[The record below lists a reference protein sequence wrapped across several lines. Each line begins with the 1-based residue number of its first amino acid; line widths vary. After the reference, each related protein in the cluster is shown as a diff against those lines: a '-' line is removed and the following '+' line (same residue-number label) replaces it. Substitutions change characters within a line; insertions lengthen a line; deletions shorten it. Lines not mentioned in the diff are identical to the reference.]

1 MTQGYIPNELIEE
14 ILDRT
19 DIVAL
24 IESYIPLKR
33 RGRNYVGLCPFHLE
47 DTPSFSVSPEKQ
59 MFYCFGCQKGG
70 SALTFVMEYEHLS
83 FFEAAEKLAARAGVT
98 LPEKQL
104 SPGQQRVRDEKR
116 RLTEINE
123 LAAKYYREQLK
134 HSAVALQYLEKRG
147 ISPEIAERFS
157 LGYARDSWE
166 ELKDFLKQKGYK
178 EPELVSSGVI
188 TKAESGK
195 CYDRFRNRLMFP
207 ICDKKGAFIA
217 FGGRVLDDG
226 QPKYLNTPETPV
238 FHKGRNLYA
247 LHLAYTAIRREEE
260 VFLMEGNVDVITAH
274 QFGIDNAV
282 APLGTAF
289 TEDHAKILKRYCSRV
304 IVAFDGDGAGQRAT
318 NKALDIL
325 HGIGIRAYAMTIPA
339 PHDPDE
345 YIRAYGKEGW
355 MALREKALTYM
366 DFKIRLAMNSF
377 DPETPEG
384 KADILTALGPSLMT
398 IGNMVERSEYIH
410 EISEQLHISEELL
423 RNDIRRKTA
432 EGRNDFGRGAVLE
445 DAKAAR
451 GITMAKDCVL
461 TFAAEHREIFEEI
474 EATTHWNFL
483 DTAAQRGVV
492 RILRDHGEEY
502 SWRLRDL
509 VNYAAEE
516 DKNMIFAYIMEDPF
530 AMAEDRS
537 EMFRDC
543 WRSIRKEALVKE
555 KAAIQQR
562 IKESEKS
569 GQNGE
574 IEVLLRNFAK
584 IQQELRNI

>member
-1 MTQGYIPNELIEE
+1 M
-14 ILDRT
+14 
-19 DIVAL
+19 
-24 IESYIPLKR
+24 
-33 RGRNYVGLCPFHLE
+33 
-47 DTPSFSVSPEKQ
+47 
-59 MFYCFGCQKGG
+59 
-70 SALTFVMEYEHLS
+70 TFVMEYEHLS

-104 SPGQQRVRDEKR
+104 SPGQQRARDEKR

-134 HSAVALQYLEKRG
+134 HSAVALQYLGKRG

-166 ELKDFLKQKGYK
+166 ELKDFLKQKGDK

-195 CYDRFRNRLMFP
+195 CYDYRFRNRLMFP

-289 TEDHAKILKRYCSRV
+289 TEDHAKILKRYCNRV

-410 EISEQLHISEELL
+410 EISEQLHISEDLL

-461 TFAAEHREIFEEI
+461 TFAASIGRSLMRSKPRPIGISLTPQPKEVWCGSF
-474 EATTHWNFL
+474 
-483 DTAAQRGVV
+483 G
-492 RILRDHGEEY
+492 HGEEY
-502 SWRLRDL
+502 SWRLSDL

-569 GQNGE
+569 GNNGE